1 MVHSFNNNPIGV
13 HSSLMD
19 PAELQMSR
27 GDVLVCVVTWECG
40 WGRESRAAARKPGND
55 TALSTP
61 PRPNEG
67 EVHSSCR
74 ASGGWVGETD
84 GEDTFIHLNLIVYSS
99 LRKRQRQAARHG
111 SGQWALAILGGF
123 WRQYE

>member
-19 PAELQMSR
+19 PAEQQMSR
-27 GDVLVCVVTWECG
+27 GGVLVCVVTWDCG

-67 EVHSSCR
+67 EAHSSCR
-74 ASGGWVGETD
+74 ASG
-84 GEDTFIHLNLIVYSS
+84 GEDTFIHLNLS
-99 LRKRQRQAARHG
+99 G
-111 SGQWALAILGGF
+111 SGRQPGTAMAILGGF